1 VTKLRREELDVT
13 DDGVLMHTTA
23 EGRVPYPTTGDGEP
37 IIEDRVVKYDDK
49 PEDQEKTRVEFRG
62 GKLFRSATSDEKGAA
77 VDTAA
82 SVTHQSGAGFEIF
95 AVDAK
100 NEIHMASHKIGKY
113 HHSSLLAG
121 ANVAL
126 AGEMKVENGKLV
138 YLSNKSGH
146 YVPSAESLVQL
157 LHILE
162 KDGVAMDFKI
172 FDLSGKL
179 SGTADQVL
187 QGKSEG
193 KADNPALTY
202 EVIKTNVVWTAFVQ
216 EFGEPA
222 VMKVITEQG
231 WTGKGKDIVDA
242 EGKPVDLKLV
252 RRLLKQE
259 LGAKRKPEKAN
270 GGRAKVK
277 LDTNRLNPDRSVT
290 VTDTKWVK

>member
-1 VTKLRREELDVT
+1 MPYKTV
-13 DDGVLMHTTA
+13 DGK
-23 EGRVPYPTTGDGEP
+23 PDGEP

-62 GKLFRSATSDEKGAA
+62 GKLFRSATSDQKGAA

-82 SVTHQSGAGFEIF
+82 SVTHQSGAGYEIF

-121 ANVAL
+121 GNVAI
-126 AGEMKVENGKLV
+126 AGEMKVENGKLT

-146 YVPSAESLVQL
+146 YVPSAESLVQF
-157 LHILE
+157 LHFLE
-162 KDGVAMDFKI
+162 KDGVAMDFRV

-193 KADNPALTY
+193 KPDNPAMTY
-202 EVIKTNVVWTAFVQ
+202 EVIKTNVVWAAFVQ

-222 VMKVITEQG
+222 VLKVINEQG

-259 LGAKRKPEKAN
+259 LGAKKRKPEKAKAAA
-270 GGRAKVK
+270 R
-277 LDTNRLNPDRSVT
+277 RSSST
-290 VTDTKWVK
+290 RTSSTRIAASR